1 MESESLNTLGIQIL
15 GGKSKNTTNLNGQ
28 NNEKLS
34 HSKKMSDICNRNFD
48 HVSLENFLT
57 FLQRKENSF
66 IPGVNIIAG
75 SAHNE
80 PLRSNLITFL
90 NFLKEQFYD
99 ILRKGNKLPQHEVK
113 RIETFVQT
121 EFFKLQTNKCVH
133 QSFINAL
140 QSLESYTDSPEAI
153 FDITYSVDKTSVPT
167 TSQNLSVN
175 NNLQAQI
182 ENCNNNIPVN
192 HLDSINREDIFNY
205 DSCNSPSWDEASS
218 DFKTTYDH
226 NYSCDMTTNQPI
238 MYTATEIHDDCI
250 QQNTTLPPIC
260 SSEKEHSYTKAD
272 EKMSKTIAIT
282 KLLHKFPL

>member
-1 MESESLNTLGIQIL
+1 MYLQQTKMESESLNTLGIQIL

-99 ILRKGNKLPQHEVK
+99 ILRKG
-113 RIETFVQT
+113 
-121 EFFKLQTNKCVH
+121 
-133 QSFINAL
+133 
-140 QSLESYTDSPEAI
+140 
-153 FDITYSVDKTSVPT
+153 
-167 TSQNLSVN
+167 
-175 NNLQAQI
+175 
-182 ENCNNNIPVN
+182 
-192 HLDSINREDIFNY
+192 
-205 DSCNSPSWDEASS
+205 
-218 DFKTTYDH
+218 
-226 NYSCDMTTNQPI
+226 
-238 MYTATEIHDDCI
+238 
-250 QQNTTLPPIC
+250 
-260 SSEKEHSYTKAD
+260 
-272 EKMSKTIAIT
+272 
-282 KLLHKFPL
+282 HK